1 MIENSMAILILLN
14 QVDPTLLEQHL
25 KSHPDCP
32 EVRIYP
38 DVGDPNDID
47 CVIVWKHN
55 EGILND
61 FPNLKLIASY
71 GAGVENI
78 LSDPALPQ
86 GVPITRFVDD
96 TLSDQMAEFVL
107 GAILNHRLHLTH
119 YRELQ
124 AAGSWRPKEFSKGK
138 NVTILGMGELGTT
151 TAKLLHN
158 NGYCVVGWS
167 RSKKNIDGLTSY
179 FGDDQLITSVNDA
192 DIIVCLLPLTPE
204 TQSILNEPLFNGAK
218 KGAFLINVGRGDHLN
233 ENDLMEA
240 IYQEQLSGALLDVFQ
255 TEPLQQ
261 DHPFWRHPKIHIT
274 PHISSPTD
282 KEKVAR
288 QILNNFH
295 RMLVGETLLNQVDPK
310 RSY

>member
-1 MIENSMAILILLN
+1 MIENNMAILILLN

-38 DVGDPNDID
+38 DVGDPANID
-47 CVIVWKHN
+47 CVIVWKHD

-78 LSDPALPQ
+78 LSDPALPA

-96 TLSDQMAEFVL
+96 TLANQMAEFVL

-124 AAGSWRPKEFSKGK
+124 AAGVWRPTEFLKGR
-138 NVTILGMGELGTT
+138 NVTILGMGELGATA
-151 TAKLLHN
+151 AKLLHN
-158 NGYCVVGWS
+158 NGYKVSGWS
-167 RSKKNIDGLTSY
+167 RSEKNINGIKSY
-179 FGDDQLITSVNDA
+179 VGNDQLITSMQDA
-192 DIIVCLLPLTPE
+192 DIIVCLLPLTQE
-204 TQSILNEPLFNGAK
+204 TKHILNAKLFDGAK
-218 KGAFLINVGRGDHLN
+218 KGSYLINVGRGDHLN
-233 ENDLMEA
+233 EDDLIDA
-240 IYQEQLSGALLDVFQ
+240 LYREQISGALLDVFQ
-255 TEPLQQ
+255 EEPLDQ

-288 QILNNFH
+288 QILDNFN
-295 RMLVGETLLNQVDPK
+295 RMRKGETLLNQVDPK